1 MNIGIDVRGVHGNKA
16 GIPIYIEE
24 IVKRINKEENSQN
37 KYILYSNKPIEINAS
52 LKENIKIKQIKTRIP
67 RKLLAIF

>member
-24 IVKRINKEENSQN
+24 IVKRINEEENSQN
-37 KYILYSNKPIEINAS
+37 KYIL
-52 LKENIKIKQIKTRIP
+52 
-67 RKLLAIF
+67 

>member
-1 MNIGIDVRGVHGNKA
+1 MNIGIDARGVHGNKA

-24 IVKRINKEENSQN
+24 IVKRINNEENSKD

-52 LKENIKIKQIKTRIP
+52 LKENIEVKQIKTRVP
-67 RKLLAIF
+67 RKFLAIF